1 MIALWSSAPVVL
13 GVSTRRLKSPW
24 GASVAGAPD
33 SWGCQTCTGEALG
46 STEQPASSAVVA
58 HNASNVRAAEND
70 LGAVMVDPSSM
81 LGREFGGV
89 VPTQQVTRRIG
100 LQLGSDLMDVAQGR
114 TQFAQ
119 RGSDL
124 VDAAQAGLQRTL
136 VFRKQLVQGLRGFLQ
151 RRHRGGRA
159 IQSLASRAVDQLVG
173 AGQRLVE
180 FPGGGRALLDE
191 VAQVFAFCRECGG
204 GLVDVLEGVGDAV
217 DVLL

>member
-1 MIALWSSAPVVL
+1 MIPPWSSAPVVL
-13 GVSTRRLKSPW
+13 GVSTRRLKFPW

-46 STEQPASSAVVA
+46 STEQPASSAVA

-89 VPTQQVTRRIG
+89 IPTQQVTRRIG

-119 RGSDL
+119 RRPDL
-124 VDAAQAGLQRTL
+124 VDAAQAGLQRAL
-136 VFRKQLVQGLRGFLQ
+136 VFREQLVQGLRGLLQ

-159 IQSLASRAVDQLVG
+159 IQGLAPGTVDQLVG

-180 FPGGGRALLDE
+180 FLGGGRALLDE
-191 VAQVFAFCRECGG
+191 VAQIFAFCRECGG